1 MPSPAAEPAANGGP
15 LPLSPVTP
23 MRPLRDDKL
32 AGGSDTGGS
41 GAGGKLSTPLR
52 SRSTGGSPAATRGG
66 VHASPGAAAAARAI
80 SEEIVAAG
88 EKITLTPSR
97 PQQRQPK
104 GAGVGDDGSGDG
116 SPDIR
121 GMISFICFSMGGEI
135 IFT

>member
-1 MPSPAAEPAANGGP
+1 
-15 LPLSPVTP
+15 

-32 AGGSDTGGS
+32 AACSDTGGS

-88 EKITLTPSR
+88 EKISLTPSR
-97 PQQRQPK
+97 PQQRQSK

-116 SPDIR
+116 SPESR

-135 IFT
+135 ICT